1 MPSRAPKS
9 SKRRGDAGKPKGGK
23 IVRAAVQKAAA
34 KPVVRNN
41 DLPEVTIKVQR
52 KSTYARAQF
61 DRKMNALKKLSD
73 EGKLFKQ
80 ANPVAR
86 DRTITDGYK
95 DRIRQKIFDKYW
107 PHDKKMTERL
117 VQRLRKQQPDHVWE
131 LQLGGPDDVSNLKLL
146 EGTTNREVGGQ
157 IWQQIRNLPDGT
169 PIRIEVVD

>member
-9 SKRRGDAGKPKGGK
+9 SKQRGNAAKPKVGK
-23 IVRAAVQKAAA
+23 GVRAAVKKAAA

-41 DLPEVTIKVQR
+41 ALPEVTIKVQR
-52 KSTYARAQF
+52 RPFHARGQF

-86 DRTITDGYK
+86 DKKITADYK
-95 DRIRQKIFDKYW
+95 KRIRQKIFDKYW
-107 PHDKKMTERL
+107 PHDKAMANKL
-117 VQRLRKQQPDHVWE
+117 AARLRNQQPDHVWE
-131 LQLGGPDDVSNLKLL
+131 LQLGGADDVSNLKLL
-146 EGTTNREVGGQ
+146 HGRTNWDVGGQ
-157 IWQQIRNLPDGT
+157 IWRQIKKLPDGT

>member
-9 SKRRGDAGKPKGGK
+9 SKKRGGAGKPRVGKG
-23 IVRAAVQKAAA
+23 VRAAVKKAAA

-52 KSTYARAQF
+52 RPFHARGQF

-80 ANPVAR
+80 ANPVGR
-86 DRTITDGYK
+86 DKKITADYK
-95 DRIRQKIFDKYW
+95 KRIRQKIFDKYW
-107 PHDKKMTERL
+107 PHDKKMANAL
-117 VQRLRKQQPDHVWE
+117 AARLRKQQPDHVWE
-131 LQLGGPDDVSNLKLL
+131 LQLGGADDVSNLKLL
-146 EGTTNREVGGQ
+146 HGRTNWDVGGQ
-157 IWQQIRNLPDGT
+157 IWHQIKNLPDGT

>member
-9 SKRRGDAGKPKGGK
+9 SKQRGGSGKPKGGK
-23 IVRAAVQKAAA
+23 LVRAAVQKASA

-41 DLPEVTIKVQR
+41 DLPEVTIKVKR
-52 KSTYARAQF
+52 KSMHARAQF

-86 DRTITDGYK
+86 DETITKGYK
-95 DRIRQKIFDKYW
+95 ARIRQKIFDKYW
-107 PHDKKMTERL
+107 PHDKKLSNKLTERL
-117 VQRLRKQQPDHVWE
+117 RLQQPDHVWE

-146 EGTTNREVGGQ
+146 HGDTNRDVGQQ
-157 IWQQIRNLPDGT
+157 IWQQIMKLPDGT

>member
-9 SKRRGDAGKPKGGK
+9 SKQRGGAGKPKAGK
-23 IVRAAVQKAAA
+23 LVRAAVKKAAA

-86 DRTITDGYK
+86 DESITKAYK
-95 DRIRQKIFDKYW
+95 ARIRQKIFDKYW
-107 PHDKKMTERL
+107 PHDKKLANRLSERL
-117 VQRLRKQQPDHVWE
+117 TDQHPDHVWE

-146 EGTTNREVGGQ
+146 HGHTNEDVGRQ
-157 IWQQIRNLPDGT
+157 IRQQIMKLPDGT